1 MSAMYPALFGSRWK
15 WGIAALLLFSRSVWA
30 LDCVE
35 KGTGM
40 VNMPPISIGKLAIP
54 SNVAAGTKVWE
65 SNEINM
71 TAYCDNVLGS
81 IIDVVHFYFN
91 PKSQSLGQGLLL
103 GVSYNGQDLEQ
114 NQQRLSTNSTPIRK
128 GQNVTVN
135 VSFRLYIK
143 VTANPPSSGHY
154 EGTDQFTV
162 FQLDGSQGINQTPG
176 AKNVKYSLSG
186 LQGIRFLACGSD
198 LKVYPESQMIDFGA
212 IQSTTLAR
220 SSGIT
225 LPFAIKAIK
234 QGCLDNFSLQAE
246 FSTASPLVGNDAIDL
261 ANGAKLT
268 LLNDKD
274 ESIIF
279 NRYSNFAELNNV
291 NEVTKNFTAKVSA
304 IPGKP
309 LTLGKFDASVVVKI
323 NYY

>member
-1 MSAMYPALFGSRWK
+1 MPTLYSLLVRRK
-15 WGIAALLLFSRSVWA
+15 WLLIVLLLCSRSVFA

-40 VNMPPISIGKLAIP
+40 VNMPPIAIGPLAIP
-54 SNVAAGTKVWE
+54 SNVPAGTKIWE
-65 SNEINM
+65 SNEISM

-114 NQQRLSTNSTPIRK
+114 NQQRLSTNSPPIKK

-162 FQLDGSQGINQTPG
+162 FQLDGSRGINHSAG
-176 AKNVKYSLSG
+176 AKNVKYTLSG

-198 LKVYPESQMIDFGA
+198 LKVYPESQMVDFGP
-212 IQSTTLAR
+212 IQSINLAR
-220 SSGIT
+220 SSGIS
-225 LPFAIKAIK
+225 LPFSIKAVK

-246 FSTASPLVGNDAIDL
+246 FSTASPLINNNAIDL
-261 ANGAKLT
+261 SNGAQLT

-274 ESIIF
+274 QAIVF
-279 NRYSNFAELNNV
+279 NRYDNFAELNNI

-304 IPGKP
+304 IPGRELK
-309 LTLGKFDASVVVKI
+309 LGKFDASVVVKI

>member
-1 MSAMYPALFGSRWK
+1 MPIIHCVLLRWK
-15 WGIAALLLFSRSVWA
+15 LLLTLLLLCSRSAFA

-40 VNMPPISIGKLAIP
+40 VNMPPIAIGALAIP
-54 SNVAAGTKVWE
+54 SNVPAGTKIWE
-65 SNEINM
+65 SNDINM

-114 NQQRLSTNSTPIRK
+114 NQQRLSTNSPPIKK

-135 VSFRLYIK
+135 VTFRLYIK

-162 FQLDGSQGINQTPG
+162 FQLDGSRGINNSSN
-176 AKNVKYSLSG
+176 AKNVKYTLSG

-198 LKVYPESQMIDFGA
+198 LKVFPESQIVDFGT
-212 IQSTTLAR
+212 IQSTQLSH

-225 LPFAIKAIK
+225 LPFAIKAVK
-234 QGCLDNFSLQAE
+234 QGCIDNFSLQAQ
-246 FSTASPLVGNDAIDL
+246 FSTASPLFDNTAIDL

-268 LLNDKD
+268 LLNDK
-274 ESIIF
+274 EEAIAF
-279 NRYSNFAELNNV
+279 NRYDNFAELNNV
-291 NEVTKNFTAKVSA
+291 NEVTKNFTARVSA
-304 IPGKP
+304 IPGKQ
-309 LTLGKFDASVVVKI
+309 LKLGRFDASVVVKI